1 MTDETTFY
9 YVRNTV
15 SGVTIAQTAEEAAHI
30 LAHEQFKKYHILVD
44 SPKDEVL
51 AQPYWVDDDG
61 TRHPIEGADPIQ
73 LPEERQ
79 ETIQIPTERQDADN
93 AGKIDEDD
101 E

>member
-73 LPEERQ
+73 VPREDEPIEPKAIERASGVK
-79 ETIQIPTERQDADN
+79 TGNT
-93 AGKIDEDD
+93 DEDD
-101 E
+101 K